1 MPPKFLRSE
10 HFWHKSIIFSRKG
23 NQKSILV
30 KFFSWYSFAKK
41 KIRIKSII
49 CHLGLRSAKNFLSF
63 FGIEVFFSKFIF
75 FSFGIVANTIM
86 FDTGEE
92 KKQNLKVLRTILENL
107 KWIYYKKKDVSLNQ
121 WWFAIYN
128 ASLSHAH
135 YSNKDQTVKSV
146 KTKKEGQLAK
156 P

>member
-1 MPPKFLRSE
+1 MPPKFLRSK

-63 FGIEVFFSKFIF
+63 FGIKVFFSKFF
-75 FSFGIVANTIM
+75 FLVLALSPTPSCLTQARRRN
-86 FDTGEE
+86 
-92 KKQNLKVLRTILENL
+92 KNLKVLRTILENL
-107 KWIYYKKKDVSLNQ
+107 KWIYYKKKDVGLNQ
-121 WWFAIYN
+121 WWFAIYS

-146 KTKKEGQLAK
+146 KTKKEGQK
-156 P
+156 TFF